1 MSTTRRTSPASRCD
15 DQQFDPLQPLPA
27 SDNTLY
33 IDWQHE
39 LMPYD
44 DVKLRLVNAVARSG
58 GAPVARL
65 LTGHRGTGKTTELYR
80 VQQMLMKGKKSHKV
94 FVSFLEC
101 EEWLDLNDVSPQDLV
116 LQMVRQLVND
126 LKKAGYGFGYEQFTD
141 FLNQATGGRQ
151 VDKHGLS
158 GSPSHA
164 PLYAS
169 FSIAIGRLSTIWST
183 TKSLSRRASTSTTT
197 PATTTSLI
205 IVDQLDR
212 IPQKH
217 LGQAT
222 NHEDLF
228 LKSARVLRALGCNV
242 LYTIPIELSYTDRHA
257 QLSDAV
263 HGAKTTALSLC
274 P

>member
-1 MSTTRRTSPASRCD
+1 MDSLTALY
-15 DQQFDPLQPLPA
+15 QQFDPLQPLPV

-33 IDWQHE
+33 IDWRHE

-80 VQQMLMKGKKSHKV
+80 VQQMLMEGKKSHKV

-151 VDKHGLS
+151 VDKHGLKTS
-158 GSPSHA
+158 N
-164 PLYAS
+164 LNK
-169 FSIAIGRLSTIWST
+169 FWDSI
-183 TKSLSRRASTSTTT
+183 K
-197 PATTTSLI
+197 
-205 IVDQLDR
+205 R
-212 IPQKH
+212 IPIAR
-217 LGQAT
+217 AT
-222 NHEDLF
+222 LRELLDSHWSSFYNLVNNEILEPARKYLNDNAGYNDILNHRR
-228 LKSARVLRALGCNV
+228 S
-242 LYTIPIELSYTDRHA
+242 T
-257 QLSDAV
+257 
-263 HGAKTTALSLC
+263 
-274 P
+274 